1 MVQALVEILENYGTR
16 PKVASTPEKRVKT
29 EEPAYKKTNEN
40 ENDNNKN
47 EKVKVIDVENPNDI
61 SFDKAKEILKQ
72 VNDYIDTEKVNLDK
86 EKK

>member
-1 MVQALVEILENYGTR
+1 MVQPLAKILEDHGTR
-16 PKVASTPEKRVKT
+16 PKVASTPEKRIKT
-29 EEPAYKKTNEN
+29 EKTEYKKTNEN
-40 ENDNNKN
+40 ENDKKN
-47 EKVKVIDVENPNDI
+47 ENVKVIDVENPNDI

>member
-1 MVQALVEILENYGTR
+1 MVQPLAKILEDHGTR
-16 PKVASTPEKRVKT
+16 PKVASTPEKRIKT
-29 EEPAYKKTNEN
+29 EKPEYKKTNEN
-40 ENDNNKN
+40 ENDKKN
-47 EKVKVIDVENPNDI
+47 ENVKVIDVENPNDI